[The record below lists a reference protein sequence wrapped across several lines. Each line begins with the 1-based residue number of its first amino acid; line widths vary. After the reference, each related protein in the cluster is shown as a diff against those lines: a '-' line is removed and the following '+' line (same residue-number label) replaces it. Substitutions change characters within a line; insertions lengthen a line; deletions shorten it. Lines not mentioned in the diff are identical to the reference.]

1 MDVAS
6 VGSATVHHVV
16 VGGRFTF
23 IHIFA
28 DPGRVHFFFLA
39 FRRCAVSKI
48 MEISPGVD
56 SWLKTFLIKLS
67 VGSLMRCRKCWL

>member
-28 DPGRVHFFFLA
+28 DPGRVHFF
-39 FRRCAVSKI
+39 S
-48 MEISPGVD
+48 
-56 SWLKTFLIKLS
+56 
-67 VGSLMRCRKCWL
+67 SLFADVQ